1 MTDKAPTRPPPPPWP
16 PVTFPVRE
24 GNLV

>member
-1 MTDKAPTRPPPPPWP
+1 MTDKAPPRPPPPPWP